1 MLKKTLK
8 EKVQESVISF
18 GLSMEEFDQKS
29 RNLTF
34 EQPADERHGDIATNA
49 ALIFA
54 RPLNMAPYDL
64 ALMIKREL
72 EKNFPG
78 LERIEIAGPGFIN
91 IFLGDSYYT
100 DELNR
105 AYLDIDNFGKNT
117 TGADSSVQI
126 EFVSVNPVG
135 PLHVGGGRWA
145 AIGDCLAN
153 LFSYCG
159 YRVSKEF
166 YVNDFGN
173 QVRLFSM
180 SVWHHY
186 MHIFGKKVDFPEGGY
201 RGDYINNYAVKV
213 KDRFGSEFIEL
224 DDLLLGKFTRV
235 CVDLALEEIKGSLE
249 RMRVFFDVWFFES
262 TLHESGDVDATI
274 KELMEMD
281 KAYEKD
287 GALWLRTTDYG
298 DDKDRVLVKSDG
310 EKTYFC
316 VDIAYHKNKKQRGF
330 DRVIDIW
337 GADHH
342 GHVRRMKAAYSS
354 LGYDPDSLELLIGQL
369 VNLTVDGKPFKMSKR
384 AGDIIT
390 LDELLDEVG
399 PDVARYIFLTKSLD
413 TMLDFDVEAARRH
426 SADNP
431 VYYVQYAHARIASI
445 IKHAQFTGAD
455 VSGAR
460 QHVFGKFYSESER
473 RLVRV
478 LVNFPMIVLNACEHR
493 APNFLTAYA
502 EELAAIFHNFYQKNR
517 VVTEDYEV
525 AEHRFALC
533 LLTKEIIRK
542 TLNLLGVSAPEK
554 M

>member
-1 MLKKTLK
+1 MLKKTLR
-8 EKVQESVISF
+8 EKIQESVISL
-18 GLSMEEFDQKS
+18 GLSREEFDQRL

-34 EQPADERHGDIATNA
+34 EKPAEEQHGDIATNA

-54 RPLNMAPYDL
+54 KPLNMAPCDL
-64 ALMIKREL
+64 AAVMKSEL
-72 EKNFPG
+72 EKNFPD
-78 LERIEIAGPGFIN
+78 LEKVEVAGPGFIN
-91 IFLGDSYYT
+91 IFLGDAYFT
-100 DELNR
+100 DEINR
-105 AYLDIDNFGKNT
+105 AFLDTDNFGKNT
-117 TGADSSVQI
+117 TGAGGSVQI

-159 YRVSKEF
+159 YKISREF

-173 QVRLFSM
+173 QVSLFAL

-186 MHIFGKKVDFPEGGY
+186 MLLFDRKVDFPDGGY
-201 RGDYINNYAVKV
+201 RGEYIKSYALMV
-213 KDRFGSEFIEL
+213 KDRFGSRFVEL
-224 DDLLLGKFTRV
+224 DDPLLDELTRV
-235 CVDLALEEIKGSLE
+235 CVGFALEEIKGSLE

-262 TLHESGDVDATI
+262 TLHESGEVDAAI
-274 KELMEMD
+274 KELKETGR
-281 KAYEKD
+281 AYEKD
-287 GALWLRTTDYG
+287 GALWLRTTEYG
-298 DDKDRVLVKSDG
+298 DDKDRVLIKSDG
-310 EKTYFC
+310 EKTYFG
-316 VDIAYHKNKKQRGF
+316 VDIAYHKNKKKRGF

-384 AGDIIT
+384 AGDIVT

-413 TMLDFDVEAARRH
+413 TMLDFDVKAAKRH
-426 SADNP
+426 SVDNP

-445 IKHAQFTGAD
+445 IKHAISCGVDIDRT
-455 VSGAR
+455 R
-460 QHVFGKFYSESER
+460 QHVFNKFHSEAER
-473 RLVRV
+473 RLARALVDFPAVV
-478 LVNFPMIVLNACEHR
+478 LKACEHR

-517 VVTEDYEV
+517 VVTDDHDV
-525 AEHRFALC
+525 TEHRLALC
-533 LLTKEIIRK
+533 ILTKEIIKK
-542 TLNLLGVSAPEK
+542 TLNILGVSSPEK